1 MLIIMNFFFEIKKK
15 IIKRPFTHL
24 FIMRKKII
32 ITHHMFSF
40 KDKTYY
46 THAVKLKSYF

>member
-1 MLIIMNFFFEIKKK
+1 MKKSFFSEIKKNHK
-15 IIKRPFTHL
+15 KTFYT
-24 FIMRKKII
+24 FIYYEKKKNI

-40 KDKTYY
+40 KDKTCY

>member
-1 MLIIMNFFFEIKKK
+1 MKKGFFFRLKK

-32 ITHHMFSF
+32 ITHHMFYF
-40 KDKTYY
+40 KDKTCY
-46 THAVKLKSYF
+46 TRAVKLK